1 MYKSEDQ
8 QMKAPAKVSSISA
21 LHQFLGLTKPSNPLI
36 SVFDFDDVKLAP
48 KTILSA
54 VTTDFYV
61 VALKKDCAGGK
72 CKYGQQYY
80 DFDDGI
86 MYFIAPHQ
94 VLQFEDVLLN
104 GVKGFVLVVHPDFL
118 HGYPLASEIKD
129 YGYFSY
135 ATNEALHLAVKE
147 EKAIMQIIENMDRE
161 ITGNMDGFTQ
171 DLLIAN
177 MDLLLKYC
185 DRFYN
190 RQFLTRKKANN
201 DLLTKLEDLLD
212 AYFRTERL
220 AEKGIPTVQFVAGEL
235 HLSPNYLSDLLRVHT
250 GQTTQQHIQN
260 RLIEKAK
267 ELLFA
272 TSMSVSEIAYQLG
285 FEHSQSFHRLFKNR
299 TSVSPLEFR
308 HSFNSGKS

>member
-1 MYKSEDQ
+1 
-8 QMKAPAKVSSISA
+8 MKTPAKVSSISA
-21 LHQFLGLTKPSNPLI
+21 MHQFLGLRKPANPLI
-36 SVFDFDDVKLAP
+36 SVFNFDEVKLEP
-48 KTILSA
+48 ETILSA

-61 VALKKDCAGGK
+61 VALKKDCAGVK

-104 GVKGFVLVVHPDFL
+104 SVRGFVLVVHQDFL
-118 HGYPLASEIKD
+118 HGYALASQIRE

-135 ATNEALHLAVKE
+135 TTNEALHLSEKE
-147 EKAIMQIIENMDRE
+147 EKSIMDIIHNIEQEIDANMDS
-161 ITGNMDGFTQ
+161 FTQ
-171 DLLIAN
+171 DLLVSN
-177 MDLLLKYC
+177 LDLLLKYC

-201 DLLTKLEDLLD
+201 DLLSKLEALLD
-212 AYFRTERL
+212 DYFKNDRQIVN
-220 AEKGIPTVQFVAGEL
+220 GIPTVHFIAEQL
-235 HLSPNYLSDLLRVHT
+235 HLSANYLSDMLRVQT

-267 ELLFA
+267 ELLSA
-272 TSMSVSEIAYQLG
+272 TEMSVSEIAYHLG
-285 FEHSQSFHRLFKNR
+285 FEHPQSFHRLFKNR
-299 TSVSPLEFR
+299 TSISPLEFR
-308 HSFNSGKS
+308 ASFN

>member
-1 MYKSEDQ
+1 
-8 QMKAPAKVSSISA
+8 MKTPAKVSSISA
-21 LHQFLGLTKPSNPLI
+21 MHQFLGLKRPANPLI
-36 SVFDFDDVKLAP
+36 SVFNFDEVKLEP
-48 KTILSA
+48 ETILSA

-61 VALKKDCAGGK
+61 IALKKDCAGGK

-104 GVKGFVLVVHPDFL
+104 SVRGFVLVVHQDFL
-118 HGYPLASEIKD
+118 HGYALASQIRE

-135 ATNEALHLAVKE
+135 TANEALHLSEKE
-147 EKAIMQIIENMDRE
+147 EKSIMDIIHNIEQEIDANMDS
-161 ITGNMDGFTQ
+161 FTQ
-171 DLLIAN
+171 DLLVSN
-177 MDLLLKYC
+177 LDLLLKYC

-201 DLLTKLEDLLD
+201 DLLSKLETLLD
-212 AYFRTERL
+212 DYFKNDRQIVS
-220 AEKGIPTVQFVAGEL
+220 GIPTVHFIAEQL
-235 HLSPNYLSDLLRVHT
+235 HLSANYLSDMLRVQT

-267 ELLFA
+267 ELLS
-272 TSMSVSEIAYQLG
+272 TTEMSVSEIAYHLG
-285 FEHSQSFHRLFKNR
+285 FEHPQSFHRLFKNR

-308 HSFNSGKS
+308 ASFN

>member
-1 MYKSEDQ
+1 
-8 QMKAPAKVSSISA
+8 MKTPAKVSSISA
-21 LHQFLGLTKPSNPLI
+21 MHQFLGLKRPANPLI
-36 SVFDFDDVKLAP
+36 SVFNFDEVKLEP
-48 KTILSA
+48 ETILSA

-61 VALKKDCAGGK
+61 IALKKDCAGGK

-104 GVKGFVLVVHPDFL
+104 SVRGFVLVVHQDFL
-118 HGYPLASEIKD
+118 HGYALASQIRE

-135 ATNEALHLAVKE
+135 TANEALHLSEKE
-147 EKAIMQIIENMDRE
+147 EKSIMDIIHNIEQEIDANMDS
-161 ITGNMDGFTQ
+161 FTQ
-171 DLLIAN
+171 DLLVSN
-177 MDLLLKYC
+177 LDLLLKYC

-201 DLLTKLEDLLD
+201 DLLSKLETLLD
-212 AYFRTERL
+212 DYFKNDRQIVS
-220 AEKGIPTVQFVAGEL
+220 GIPTVNFIAEQL
-235 HLSPNYLSDLLRVHT
+235 HLSANYLSDMLRVQT

-267 ELLFA
+267 ELLS
-272 TSMSVSEIAYQLG
+272 TTEMSVSEIAYHLG
-285 FEHSQSFHRLFKNR
+285 FEHPQSFHRLFKNR
-299 TSVSPLEFR
+299 TSISPLEFR
-308 HSFNSGKS
+308 ASFN

>member
-1 MYKSEDQ
+1 
-8 QMKAPAKVSSISA
+8 MKTPAKVSSISA
-21 LHQFLGLTKPSNPLI
+21 MHQFLGLKKPANPLI
-36 SVFDFDDVKLAP
+36 SVFNFDEVKLESE
-48 KTILSA
+48 TILSA

-104 GVKGFVLVVHPDFL
+104 SVRGFVLVVHQDFL
-118 HGYPLASEIKD
+118 HGYALASQIRE

-135 ATNEALHLAVKE
+135 TANEALHLSEKE
-147 EKAIMQIIENMDRE
+147 EKSIMDIIHNIEQEIDANMDS
-161 ITGNMDGFTQ
+161 FTQ
-171 DLLIAN
+171 DLLVSN
-177 MDLLLKYC
+177 LDLLLKYC

-190 RQFLTRKKANN
+190 RQFLTRKKVNN
-201 DLLTKLEDLLD
+201 DLLSKLEALLD
-212 AYFRTERL
+212 DYFKNDRQIVN
-220 AEKGIPTVQFVAGEL
+220 GIPTVHFIAEQL
-235 HLSPNYLSDLLRVHT
+235 HLSANYLSDMLRVQT

-267 ELLFA
+267 ELLSA
-272 TSMSVSEIAYQLG
+272 TEMSVSEIAYHLG
-285 FEHSQSFHRLFKNR
+285 FEHPQSFHRLFKNR

-308 HSFNSGKS
+308 ASFN